1 MSSFGF
7 TDRLANALVRRWPV
21 RRHDIAL
28 ERAIVSFSFDD
39 VPESAFQN
47 GAPLLEDEGVR
58 GTFYAAGGI
67 AGQLHDG
74 FEIMK
79 PEHYAALAA
88 RGHEIGHHGFAHRQP
103 VALGRRFRE
112 DVEAND
118 AFLAATVPGRVRN
131 YAYPYGL
138 SSPRARRVLAPRFRS
153 LRSAHS
159 GINAGP
165 IDLDY
170 LRAVDIWA
178 GAVPERLS
186 EWIAEA
192 VARRGWLIFFTHE
205 VRDGHGRFGCTP
217 ALLRRVVRETLAAGC
232 EVLPIDAALDRVE
245 APA

>member
-186 EWIAEA
+186 
-192 VARRGWLIFFTHE
+192 
-205 VRDGHGRFGCTP
+205 
-217 ALLRRVVRETLAAGC
+217 
-232 EVLPIDAALDRVE
+232 
-245 APA
+245 